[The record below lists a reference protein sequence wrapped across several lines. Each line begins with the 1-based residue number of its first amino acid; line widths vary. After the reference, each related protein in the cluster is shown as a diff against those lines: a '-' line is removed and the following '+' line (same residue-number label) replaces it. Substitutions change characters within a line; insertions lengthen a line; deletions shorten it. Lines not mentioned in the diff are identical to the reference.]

1 MYGATYGRLRLM
13 VKTTVYLD
21 DEIALKVRQIA
32 VSAGRSQAEVIREAL
47 RSYTHDIERPRPKG
61 IGKYRSGRSDVSK
74 NAEEILR
81 AAARDRR

>member
-1 MYGATYGRLRLM
+1 
-13 VKTTVYLD
+13 
-21 DEIALKVRQIA
+21 